1 MSRDWV
7 LEVQPDPSS
16 GPPAILLHLGIKD
29 ARSGKVTELLPPCR
43 SIDELRSGIDEVKR
57 ELDNILAEAHRKF
70 ELVKKGVSG
79 GEGPVPEKVWK
90 EMESLGSEEQMFEYF
105 NSFSE
110 AERQQIAE
118 YIFSHANMFKG
129 RGPVFSERYDTS
141 SHMLE

>member
-1 MSRDWV
+1 V
-7 LEVQPDPSS
+7 
-16 GPPAILLHLGIKD
+16 A
-29 ARSGKVTELLPPCR
+29 
-43 SIDELRSGIDEVKR
+43 
-57 ELDNILAEAHRKF
+57 
-70 ELVKKGVSG
+70 G

-105 NSFSE
+105 NAFSE